1 MSSIPP
7 SPSQR
12 SMSLIRP
19 VISLTVAPGG
29 VTPVLSGRCGPAS
42 RPAGTRPETG
52 WTWPSGRVR
61 SGRDN
66 FLTDRSSFV
75 TAGTLRSGVHHRA
88 EHDRQELAPPDRR
101 RRAIMTDAV
110 IVDAVRTPG
119 GKRNGKL
126 RNWHAADLASE
137 PLKALVERSDLD
149 PALVDDVI
157 MGCVM
162 QVGEQSLN
170 VGPHAV
176 PPAGFPESVPATTI
190 DRQCGSSQQA
200 LHFGAQGVIAGAYD
214 VVIGGGVEVM
224 SRTPMGSSVVRELG
238 FPFGPLAMGRYT
250 ERGGLVGQ
258 GEGAE
263 LIAEQW
269 GLSRDD
275 LDEFSVRS
283 HQRAAQATAE
293 GRFERE
299 IIPVAVKDDERNDTD
314 EMMTTDEGIRPDSS
328 VETLANLKP
337 AFRAENGKVTAGN
350 SSQITDGASGV
361 LIMSE
366 EKANALGLTPRARF
380 HAFGVAGSAPI
391 TMLTGPI
398 PATRSVLEKAKLT
411 LDDIDVIE
419 INEAFASV
427 VLAWQKE
434 FGVDLDKVNVNGGAI
449 ALGHPLGAS
458 GAKLMATLLNE
469 LERTEGRYGL
479 LTMCEGGGMANA
491 TIIERLG

>member
-1 MSSIPP
+1 
-7 SPSQR
+7 
-12 SMSLIRP
+12 
-19 VISLTVAPGG
+19 
-29 VTPVLSGRCGPAS
+29 
-42 RPAGTRPETG
+42 
-52 WTWPSGRVR
+52 
-61 SGRDN
+61 
-66 FLTDRSSFV
+66 
-75 TAGTLRSGVHHRA
+75 
-88 EHDRQELAPPDRR
+88 
-101 RRAIMTDAV
+101 MTDAV

-119 GKRNGKL
+119 GRRNGKL
-126 RNWHAADLASE
+126 RNWHAADLGSE
-137 PLKALVERSDLD
+137 PLKALVERNDLD

-170 VGPHAV
+170 VGRNAV
-176 PPAGFPESVPATTI
+176 LAAGYPESVPATTI

-224 SRTPMGSSVVRELG
+224 TRTPMGSSVVRDLG
-238 FPFGPLAMGRYT
+238 YPFGPRMMQRYA

-263 LIAEQW
+263 LIAERW
-269 GLSRDD
+269 DISREQ

-283 HQRAAQATAE
+283 HQRAARATEE

-299 IIPVAVKDDERNDTD
+299 IIPVAVKDDENRADTD
-314 EMMTTDEGIRPDSS
+314 ELITTDEGIRPDSS
-328 VETLANLKP
+328 VEVLANLKP
-337 AFRAENGKVTAGN
+337 AFRQENGRVTAGN

-366 EKANALGLTPRARF
+366 EKAAALGLTPRARF
-380 HAFGVAGSAPI
+380 RSFAVAGSDPI

-411 LDDIDVIE
+411 LDDMDVIE

-434 FGVDLDKVNVNGGAI
+434 FGADLDKVNVNGGAI

-458 GAKLMATLLNE
+458 GAKLMSTLLNE
-469 LERTEGRYGL
+469 LERTQGRYGL